1 MKKYI
6 MLIAAAVLLMSCG
19 TMKKVQTTN
28 DEYYTAEGIATARN
42 LETARAEARAAAL
55 TDLSVQTKVNV
66 NTLTEVKSAKTASYG
81 RKKVSERESAA
92 TKTTSEV
99 RSSNTLHGLEWEEYR
114 KEKAGK
120 FTVKYVVRL
129 YRDDAEL
136 LLNR

>member
-6 MLIAAAVLLMSCG
+6 MFIAAAVLLMSCG
-19 TMKKVQTTN
+19 TMKKVQVTN

-66 NTLTEVKSAKTASYG
+66 NTLTEVKSAKTSNYG
-81 RKKVSERESAA
+81 RKKVSERESAS
-92 TKTTSEV
+92 TKTASTV
-99 RSSNTLHGLEWEEYR
+99 MSSNTLHGLEWEEYR
-114 KEKAGK
+114 KEKGGK
-120 FTVKYVVRL
+120 YTVKYVVRM

-136 LLNR
+136 LLKK